1 MVEYLCHRC
10 GYNTNKKCNIIQHLN
25 RKNVCSP
32 ILGDISIE
40 DIKKHYNLANKLLN
54 PNEPKMNPNEPKLN
68 PNEPKMNP
76 NDSKITP
83 NETSLKINPIDYNET
98 KYECIYCNKYYSTNS
113 NMRKHEKTCKIKIEK
128 EKNDLEKDNEIK
140 ELKEMVEK
148 LLVNSD
154 GNTITNNTNN
164 NSNNNSNN
172 NTNSNNTINNTININ
187 NYGEENTK
195 YITSDFILNLL
206 KFKPAKVIPELI
218 KHTHFNEA
226 HPENHNIKITNKKG
240 PHIKVM
246 KNNKWEFQN
255 KEETITDLID
265 RQQMHLNNEDVEEKI
280 EEKCSISEKNN
291 IDRCISLYNSDDK
304 DYMKRL
310 YNDSELIVI
319 NNSNK

>member
-1 MVEYLCHRC
+1 
-10 GYNTNKKCNIIQHLN
+10 
-25 RKNVCSP
+25 
-32 ILGDISIE
+32 
-40 DIKKHYNLANKLLN
+40 
-54 PNEPKMNPNEPKLN
+54 
-68 PNEPKMNP
+68 
-76 NDSKITP
+76 
-83 NETSLKINPIDYNET
+83 
-98 KYECIYCNKYYSTNS
+98 
-113 NMRKHEKTCKIKIEK
+113 MRRHEKTCKIKIEK
-128 EKNDLEKDNEIK
+128 KEKDNEIK

>member
-40 DIKKHYNLANKLLN
+40 DIKKHYNLENKRLN
-54 PNEPKMNPNEPKLN
+54 PNESKMNPNES
-68 PNEPKMNP
+68 KMNP
-76 NDSKITP
+76 NESKITPNYSKITP

-98 KYECIYCNKYYSTNS
+98 KYECIYCNKCYSTNS
-113 NMRKHEKTCKIKIEK
+113 HMRRHEKTCKIKIEK
-128 EKNDLEKDNEIK
+128 KEKDNEIK

>member
-1 MVEYLCHRC
+1 MDIKECSYC
-10 GYNTNKKCNIIQHLN
+10 NKEFSRRDSLTRHLN
-25 RKNVCSP
+25 RCK
-32 ILGDISIE
+32 
-40 DIKKHYNLANKLLN
+40 IKKKNEIENKTEKN
-54 PNEPKMNPNEPKLN
+54 KNNEPK
-68 PNEPKMNP
+68 
-76 NDSKITP
+76 NDP
-83 NETSLKINPIDYNET
+83 FMCL
-98 KYECIYCNKYYSTNS
+98 YCNKIFSRNWHLSRHLTS
-113 NMRKHEKTCKIKIEK
+113 CKVKKK
-128 EKNDLEKDNEIK
+128 ELNKQNNEINL
-140 ELKEMVEK
+140 LKLQQKKLEETVEK
-148 LLVNSD
+148 LLIECSNNKKTS
-154 GNTITNNTNN
+154 NKTINNKTTNNN
-164 NSNNNSNN
+164 NSNNT
-172 NTNSNNTINNTININ
+172 NTNSNNTIHNTININ